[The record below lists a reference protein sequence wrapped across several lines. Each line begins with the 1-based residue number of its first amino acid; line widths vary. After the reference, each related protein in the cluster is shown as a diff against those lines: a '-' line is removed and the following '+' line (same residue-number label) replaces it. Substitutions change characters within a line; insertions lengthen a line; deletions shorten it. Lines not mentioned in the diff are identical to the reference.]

1 MFILYDFFNKSKWD
15 ILTQWKK
22 FCSLTQG
29 VPKEVEQITTTNPDE
44 SQEKEEKK
52 TIGQYPNKQWVVAIT
67 YGNQKKNT
75 RFYLSTIIGM

>member
-1 MFILYDFFNKSKWD
+1 M
-15 ILTQWKK
+15 
-22 FCSLTQG
+22 
-29 VPKEVEQITTTNPDE
+29 PKEVEQITTTNPDE